1 MLLLADGSHAPITR
15 KLGLLRE
22 APDLMAAR
30 QYLHCPGVDP
40 LGPLEFHFQRE
51 ILPGY
56 TWLFPQGEYGFNL
69 GCGTYT
75 ARVNRKEL
83 DLAAVLEAFKRHDP
97 ILAGRLAGAEAIGP
111 IRAHPLRT
119 HVGGTRSHAFRI
131 LVLGDAAGLV
141 SPFTG
146 EGITSGMISGALA
159 ARFAT
164 DAFASGDFSAAA
176 LAPYTQAL
184 KQRFAGD
191 HNAAYVLRSTLRD
204 PRLLDHFFRVMAA
217 DADLARTFA
226 LAYLDEV
233 SPQLLLHPRNLVK
246 LLRKR

>member
-1 MLLLADGSHAPITR
+1 
-15 KLGLLRE
+15 
-22 APDLMAAR
+22 
-30 QYLHCPGVDP
+30 
-40 LGPLEFHFQRE
+40 
-51 ILPGY
+51 
-56 TWLFPQGEYGFNL
+56 
-69 GCGTYT
+69 
-75 ARVNRKEL
+75 VNRKEL

-184 KQRFAGD
+184 KQRFASD
-191 HNAAYVLRSTLRD
+191 HNAAYVLRSILRD